1 MGRARYNTH
10 LENNM
15 RLLRLD
21 PDIDKGWYAGP
32 WNSDLP
38 ISIGYANTGI
48 DLPHLHRQI
57 TEIYLIA
64 HGTAVLAIDNQS
76 LTVSAGDMILVQPG
90 EAHTFLSSSPDYL
103 HFVLHVPGLPEE
115 AARADK
121 VFLQKDSL
129 HGSGT
134 P

>member
-1 MGRARYNTH
+1 MGRARYNTY

-15 RLLRLD
+15 RLFRLD
-21 PDIDKGWYAGP
+21 PAIDKGWYAGP
-32 WNSDLP
+32 WNSSLP
-38 ISIGYANTGI
+38 ISIGYANAGI

-64 HGTAVLAIDNQS
+64 RGTAKLCVDNQT
-76 LTVSAGDMILVQPG
+76 LIISAGDMILVQPG

-103 HFVLHVPGLPEE
+103 HFVLHIPGLPEE

-121 VFLQKDSL
+121 ILLKGDSL
-129 HGSGT
+129 YSSGAS
-134 P
+134 